1 MKRQY
6 EEKAKLE
13 RQLRQASKLEA
24 VGRLAGGIAHD
35 FNNLLTVINGCAE
48 LLAEETAQEGGRVTA
63 LTEDIR
69 KAGER
74 AASLTGQLLTFSRKR
89 DILITAVNLNDV
101 VADTVRLLDRVI
113 GEEIRIETALAPD
126 LPAVRGE
133 AGLLHQVMMN
143 LAVNAK
149 DAMPNGGVLSLATS
163 LVPDAGSSSDGRL
176 GGKHFVRLTVADTG
190 VGMSDEV
197 KARLFE
203 PFFTT
208 KEIGNGTGLGLAT
221 VYGIVE
227 TVRGRIRVD
236 SAVGVGTRF
245 YIDLRIHGEPVSDAE
260 FSLPTPPTPLPGARA
275 VNAAKLLGKTVL
287 VVEDNEMVR
296 QMLVAELTGEG
307 AKVLS
312 AERPDSA
319 LKLLA
324 EYTGVV
330 DALLTDVV
338 LPGMNGA
345 VLAMHVRE
353 ARPEVRVVFMSGYTA
368 DEVVRKGVLEE
379 QVEFLQKPFTP
390 DSLIRRLQR
399 VLARDESTVA

>member
-1 MKRQY
+1 
-6 EEKAKLE
+6 
-13 RQLRQASKLEA
+13 
-24 VGRLAGGIAHD
+24 
-35 FNNLLTVINGCAE
+35 
-48 LLAEETAQEGGRVTA
+48 
-63 LTEDIR
+63 
-69 KAGER
+69 
-74 AASLTGQLLTFSRKR
+74 
-89 DILITAVNLNDV
+89 
-101 VADTVRLLDRVI
+101 
-113 GEEIRIETALAPD
+113 
-126 LPAVRGE
+126 
-133 AGLLHQVMMN
+133 MN

-149 DAMPNGGVLSLATS
+149 DAMPNGGVLSLTTS
-163 LVPDAGSSSDGRL
+163 LVSDAGSSSDGRL

-245 YIDLRIHGEPVSDAE
+245 HIDLRIHGEPVSDAE
-260 FSLPTPPTPLPGARA
+260 FALSTPPTPLPGARA
-275 VNAAKLLGKTVL
+275 VNVAKLLGKTVL

-345 VLAMHVRE
+345 VLAMRVRE